1 MVHAPVLERVS
12 LRPTSFLDEDVVL
25 EPTFGIDPLRIQVGQ
40 SRSVVQLLQWLLRF
54 LVDLEDTTGS
64 PSPA

>member
-12 LRPTSFLDEDVVL
+12 LRPTGFLDEDVVL

-40 SRSVVQLLQWLLRF
+40 GRSVIQLLQWLLRF

-64 PSPA
+64 SSPA